1 MNQPCIRFVRLL
13 QERGSILMFI
23 SFSLLFP
30 PPPPHTHTHTHNTQ
44 VEQHVSDALSKG
56 GEVVVGGGRA
66 LSLGGC
72 FFQPSVLVGANTDM
86 QLAHEETFGPVAP
99 IIR

>member
-1 MNQPCIRFVRLL
+1 
-13 QERGSILMFI
+13 MFLCL
-23 SFSLLFP
+23 SASV
-30 PPPPHTHTHTHNTQ
+30 HTYTQ

-56 GEVVVGGGRA
+56 GVVVVGGGRA
-66 LSLGGC
+66 LSLGDC

-99 IIR
+99 IIRWDIYRTPSFIAMEVLQLRRRKSI